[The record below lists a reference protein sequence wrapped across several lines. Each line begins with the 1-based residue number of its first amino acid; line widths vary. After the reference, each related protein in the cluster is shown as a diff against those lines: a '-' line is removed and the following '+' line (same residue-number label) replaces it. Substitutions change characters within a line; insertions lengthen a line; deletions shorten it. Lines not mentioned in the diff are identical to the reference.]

1 MGVFS
6 IAKTITRNL
15 FSRPPTSRYPAEPA
29 KRFDLTRGRLIFEPA
44 TCRVCRIC
52 MLRCPT
58 QAIVVDR
65 DKRTWECDHF
75 RCITCG
81 NCVELCPAD
90 CLHLDAAYRSPEV
103 DHPAKEFHEIPAP
116 PGKADAGG
124 DKAEA

>member
-1 MGVFS
+1 MGVFT
-6 IAKTITRNL
+6 IARTITRNL

-29 KRFDLTRGRLIFEPA
+29 KFYDLTRGHLTFEPEK
-44 TCRVCRIC
+44 CRVCRIC

-65 DKRTWECDHF
+65 EKRTWECDHF

-90 CLHLDAAYRSPEV
+90 CLHLETEYRAPETV
-103 DHPAKEFHEIPAP
+103 PPAKEFHTIPAP
-116 PGKADAGG
+116 PPKADAGG
-124 DKAEA
+124 ETAEA

>member
-15 FSRPPTSRYPAEPA
+15 FSRPPTTRYPAGPA
-29 KRFDLTRGRLIFEPA
+29 KRFELTRGQLVFEPA
-44 TCRVCRIC
+44 KCRLCRVC

-65 DKRTWECDHF
+65 EKRTWECDHF

-90 CLHLDAAYRSPEV
+90 CLHLEPAYRSPETGR
-103 DHPAKEFHEIPAP
+103 PAKEFHEVPAP
-116 PGKADAGG
+116 PPKADAGG
-124 DKAEA
+124 GKAEA